1 MQFIRAIAFAAI
13 AGTTILA
20 ATGCAVVR
28 KQETVG
34 AYVDDAAITSSVKA
48 RFVSDKTVDAGAI
61 SVQTLKGTVIL
72 SGFAKSAAEKAQ
84 AESITRNVK
93 GVAAVRNDLV
103 VRP

>member
-34 AYVDDAAITSSVKA
+34 AYVDDSAITSSVKA

-72 SGFAKSAAEKAQ
+72 SGFAKSTAEKMQ

-93 GVAAVRNDLV
+93 GVTAVRNDLV